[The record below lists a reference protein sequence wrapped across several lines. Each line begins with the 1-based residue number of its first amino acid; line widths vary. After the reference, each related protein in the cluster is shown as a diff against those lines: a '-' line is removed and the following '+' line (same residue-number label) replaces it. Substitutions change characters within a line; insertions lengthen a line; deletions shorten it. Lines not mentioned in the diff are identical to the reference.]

1 MSDELDRDLA
11 RCRADL
17 DAARAELLG
26 VLSSVT
32 DAALDD
38 APRGHW
44 PARRILEH
52 VIWHEQVYVRFIAS
66 IRGAP
71 IAAEM
76 PDYTPGSVD
85 DARRLLS
92 ESRAAVLA
100 GIDGIDEETF
110 YRLTKLGF
118 EEYSIVSMLE
128 NEANHEREHGDQ
140 IKKTLSVP

>member
-1 MSDELDRDLA
+1 MSEEFDGDLA

-17 DAARAELLG
+17 DTARAELLG

-32 DAALDD
+32 DNAIDS

-44 PARRILEH
+44 PPRRILEH

-71 IAAEM
+71 IAGQM
-76 PDYTPGSVD
+76 PDYTPASVD

-92 ESRAAVLA
+92 ESRAALLA
-100 GIDGIDEETF
+100 GVEGVDEDTF
-110 YRLTKLGF
+110 YRLTRLGF

-140 IKKTLSVP
+140 ITKTLSSL